1 VSSRAVMC
9 LLSLLS
15 CAEQPQNLGRWA
27 RWNAWLRGFLIILC
41 LVFFSGGYERTA
53 LQIGGRWVR
62 FGPQI
67 IFGPWIIFDHTAP
80 GARGLARRGFAKAA
94 LRDVP

>member
-1 VSSRAVMC
+1 MLVIITELRRATPESWQMGAVERV
-9 LLSLLS
+9 
-15 CAEQPQNLGRWA
+15 AA
-27 RWNAWLRGFLIILC
+27 RILNHFMPR
-41 LVFFSGGYERTA
+41 FFSGGCERTA